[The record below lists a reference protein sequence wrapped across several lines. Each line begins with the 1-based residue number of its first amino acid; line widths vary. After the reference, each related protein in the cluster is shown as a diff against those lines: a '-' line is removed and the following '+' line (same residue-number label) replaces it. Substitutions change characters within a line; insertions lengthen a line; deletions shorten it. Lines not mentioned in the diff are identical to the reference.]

1 MHSKILLAIV
11 TIFENVYCLHY
22 FFLNE
27 QFKTTACWWFKK
39 LRTRMYTLTDS
50 SLTNVPIP
58 SRRLLGQKSLSGKQ
72 DAQGLK
78 KQTSIFLRQLKEEFC
93 LQLPQAWRRNMDTR
107 KK

>member
-1 MHSKILLAIV
+1 MHSKIHLAIV

-22 FFLNE
+22 FFFKKNE
-27 QFKTTACWWFKK
+27 QFKTTACWWFKE
-39 LRTRMYTLTDS
+39 LRTRVYTLMDS
-50 SLTNVPIP
+50 SLTSVPIP

-93 LQLPQAWRRNMDTR
+93 LQLPQA
-107 KK
+107 